1 MVEEMIETIG
11 GRGGEENMKEVSEIS
26 ESKGKPAESGAT
38 VGEAGEASEMQ
49 GREEGSSWAERVEEE
64 EMLVEEEAAEGRPKL
79 AMKRRGKAKNKSS
92 DSKASRLGKDRQ
104 TGKKQTDSDSG
115 ERCLSDDSYIL
126 HMEKLS
132 CSQQKKIYSSERIKS
147 FLQDTKNVKGVKLEE
162 YFPDI
167 PAFYVSAR
175 FYANNRLQSG
185 ITEQEMYRLRKL
197 VLKAR
202 RQMNSNER
210 RNSDVYLN

>member
-104 TGKKQTDSDSG
+104 TDSG
-115 ERCLSDDSYIL
+115 EKCLSDDSDIL

-210 RNSDVYLN
+210 RNSDVCLN

>member
-1 MVEEMIETIG
+1 VGENEMVEEMIETIG

-104 TGKKQTDSDSG
+104 TGKKQTAQTDSDSG
-115 ERCLSDDSYIL
+115 EECLSDDSDTL
-126 HMEKLS
+126 NMEKLS
-132 CSQQKKIYSSERIKS
+132 CSQRTKMYLSDKIKS

-167 PAFYVSAR
+167 LAFYVSAR
-175 FYANNRLQSG
+175 FYANRLESG
-185 ITEQEMYRLRKL
+185 ITDQEMYRK
-197 VLKAR
+197 
-202 RQMNSNER
+202 QENWF
-210 RNSDVYLN
+210 